1 MAATGVCKIR
11 KGWGTEDSVVIRYD
25 DGEKQ
30 EIPASRYIDQ
40 GYKPQID
47 SLPACPPAKAQK

>member
-11 KGWGTEDSVVIRYD
+11 RGWGTEDSVVIRQV

-40 GYKPQID
+40 GYKPPID